1 MDEAVSL
8 VAVKTITFKKKI
20 FTQNGKQAF
29 VRRPL
34 NGKKNPSEYIF
45 AIVLALSPKEQKP

>member
-8 VAVKTITFKKKI
+8 VAVKTVTFKKKV

-34 NGKKNPSEYIF
+34 NGKKNPVMLPTY
-45 AIVLALSPKEQKP
+45 